1 MQFGDVGITVIE
13 ELCHQPQQMFLLI
26 KDVVEVEEF
35 QQQQSIVLLFQQGQL
50 ADALLGLFFL
60 MADIV
65 LHPLV

>member
-1 MQFGDVGITVIE
+1 
-13 ELCHQPQQMFLLI
+13 MFLLI

-35 QQQQSIVLLFQQGQL
+35 QQQQSIVFLFQQGQL

>member
-35 QQQQSIVLLFQQGQL
+35 QQQQSIVFLFQQGQL
-50 ADALLGLFFL
+50 ADALLGFFFL